1 MTHPTHQ
8 PQSQSK
14 APELTW
20 THFAALAG
28 EVVRHIDQA
37 DCLSTLRHALLQVA
51 DFDNFIVVHYQEK
64 CAAELVESNLDLGEL
79 RAQMTPYFNGVHV
92 LDPFYIAGSTGRRGL
107 LTMHE
112 VAPEGFSESEYFRIY
127 YQTVD
132 VVDDARFVI
141 DVAPAQVIQI
151 YMEREPPRGGYVLQE
166 IERLRAIEPFV
177 RSCVQK
183 HWGWRN
189 MSASVRSEDR
199 TPLGQGLRSVI
210 ANLGNGVLTAREVDI
225 VDLAIKGHSSKSIAH
240 LLTISEGTVINH
252 KRNLYAKLGINSQSQ
267 LFHMFLQA
275 LY

>member
-1 MTHPTHQ
+1 MPHTTHQ
-8 PQSQSK
+8 PRSS
-14 APELTW
+14 ELTW
-20 THFAALAG
+20 ADFAALTG
-28 EVVRHIDQA
+28 EVIQHIDQP
-37 DCLSTLRHALLQVA
+37 DCLSTLRQALLRA
-51 DFDNFIVVHYQEK
+51 TDFDNFIVVHYQTN
-64 CAAELVESNLDLGEL
+64 CAAELVESNLDLTEL
-79 RAQMTPYFNGVHV
+79 RRQMTPYFNGVHV
-92 LDPFYIAGSTGRRGL
+92 LDPFYIAAANGRRGL

-141 DVAPAQVIQI
+141 ELAPGQVVQI
-151 YMEREPPRGGYVLQE
+151 YLEREPPHGGYVLQE
-166 IERLRAIEPFV
+166 IDRLRAIEPFV
-177 RSCVQK
+177 RNCVQK

-240 LLTISEGTVINH
+240 LLAISEGTVINH

-267 LFHMFLQA
+267 LFHLFLQA